1 MTSPKTSRIS
11 RKEFTPSAEFQ
22 ERYHNLESI
31 GDGGTGEV
39 FKAMDTHLNRPV
51 AIKWIKTKGVDDQ
64 VLADPWA
71 EAKKLA
77 AVSHPNIVSVY
88 DRGQDQ
94 MRPYIVM
101 ELIDG
106 ETVDDSIQ
114 RGVFNLQEFEEF
126 AVQTLEGLSAAHQAG
141 IIHRDIKPAN
151 LMLAPC
157 PGREFQVK
165 ILDFGLARFL
175 TTPKAQ
181 TLNLDGTI
189 AGSIYWISPEQ
200 VLQKPVDSRCDL
212 YSVGSVCYY
221 TLTGKQPFDCGSPFD
236 ALQAKL
242 DHRIDNI
249 RKLRPDLDRLLCQWI
264 MGMMNPE
271 PADRYQT
278 AEEALSVLK
287 YVLHPPT
294 VVAVPKAVPAPEP
307 ESSREAQQ
315 SEPQAVETQKPQ
327 EPAPKPA
334 PARPV
339 VQPKLKAKAK
349 LNPWVIA
356 GIAIAVLVVLFLL
369 IHR

>member
-1 MTSPKTSRIS
+1 MAK
-11 RKEFTPSAEFQ
+11 KEFTPSAAFQ
-22 ERYHNLESI
+22 ERYQGLESI

-39 FKAMDTHLNRPV
+39 FAAIDTHLNRQV

-106 ETVDDSIQ
+106 ETVEDSVQ
-114 RGVFNLQEFEEF
+114 RGLFNLQEFEEF
-126 AVQTLEGLSAAHQAG
+126 AVQTLEGLAAAHQAG

-151 LMLAPC
+151 IMLAPC
-157 PGREFQVK
+157 PGKEFQIK

-221 TLTGKQPFDCGSPFD
+221 TLTGKQPFDCGNVFES
-236 ALQAKL
+236 LQAKL
-242 DHRIDNI
+242 DHRIDHI
-249 RKLRPDLDRLLCQWI
+249 QKLRPDLDRLLGQWI
-264 MGMMNPE
+264 MGMMNPD
-271 PADRYQT
+271 PDDRYQT
-278 AEEALSVLK
+278 AEEALAVLK

-294 VVAVPKAVPAPEP
+294 VVAVPKQPEP
-307 ESSREAQQ
+307 EQQPEQHEGGGGVEAGQNPEFQQ
-315 SEPQAVETQKPQ
+315 THQQFATQPQVARAKP
-327 EPAPKPA
+327 
-334 PARPV
+334 
-339 VQPKLKAKAK
+339 KAK
-349 LNPWVIA
+349 LNAWVIA
-356 GIAIAVLVVLFLL
+356 LIAMGVLL
-369 IHR
+369 IGILLVALL